1 MSKVLRILVVA
12 LFALLVVCGSYLA
25 GFATAYLTRPAGV
38 GVSGFPGIVMPTP
51 LPTTVPTPPARA
63 PVPKD
68 LEKQFQVFWETWDL
82 VYQEYYGKSGLDS
95 QQMIY
100 GAVRGMLNSL
110 GDPHTAFLDPEQ
122 NRITSEDMTGRF
134 EGIGASIEK
143 KGDNLLIVAPMDDS
157 PAMKAGLRSG
167 DIIAQ
172 VDGKETAPLSVM
184 EAVSLIRGPKGTTV
198 TLTIVREGVEA
209 PFEVKVVRAEIKF
222 QTVTWKMLEG
232 QVAYVKLSNNF
243 GQETAADLAKALSEA
258 KTQGAKSWI
267 LDLRNNPG
275 GYLDTAIQVASQFL
289 KSGLVLYEQTGD
301 GQRQPFPV
309 RRGGLATDLPMVV
322 LVNSYSASASE
333 IVAGALQD
341 AGRAVLIGEK
351 TFGKG
356 SVQNVHDLSDGSSA
370 HITIAHWLTPNG
382 REINGQGLQPNIE
395 VKLTDDDTKNNR
407 DPQLDRALEYLK
419 TGK

>member
-12 LFALLVVCGSYLA
+12 LFALLVVCSSYLA
-25 GFATAYLTRPAGV
+25 GFATAYLTRPASI
-38 GVSGFPGIVMPTP
+38 GVSGFPGAVLPTP
-51 LPTTVPTPPARA
+51 EPTTTPVRA

-68 LEKQFQVFWETWDL
+68 LEKQFKVFWETWDL
-82 VYQEYYGKSGLDS
+82 VYEEYYGKAELDS

-100 GAVRGMLNSL
+100 GAIRGMLNSL
-110 GDPHTAFLDPEQ
+110 DDPHTSFLDPEQ
-122 NRITSEDMTGRF
+122 NRITSQDMSGKF
-134 EGIGASIEK
+134 EGIGASVDRK
-143 KGDNLLIVAPMDDS
+143 DDKLFIVALIDDS
-157 PAMKAGLRSG
+157 PALKAGLKPG

-172 VDGKETAPLSVM
+172 VDGTDTTPLSII
-184 EAVSLIRGPKGTTV
+184 EAVSRIRGPKGTTV

-209 PFEVKVVRAEIKF
+209 PFEIKIVRAEIKF
-222 QTVTWKMLEG
+222 KTVTWKMLEG
-232 QVAYVKLSNNF
+232 QIAYVKLSNNF
-243 GQETAADLAKALSEA
+243 GAETAADLARALSEA
-258 KTQGAKSWI
+258 RTQKAKGWI
-267 LDLRNNPG
+267 IDLRNNPG

-289 KSGLVLYEQTGD
+289 KSGVVLYEQTGD
-301 GQRQPFPV
+301 GQRKPFPV
-309 RRGGLATDLPMVV
+309 RRGGLATELPMVV
-322 LVNSYSASASE
+322 LVNQYSASASE

-382 REINGQGLQPNIE
+382 REINGQGLQPDIE
-395 VKLTDDDTKNNR
+395 VKLTDDDINNNR

>member
-1 MSKVLRILVVA
+1 MSKALRILVVA

-25 GFATAYLTRPAGV
+25 GFATAYLTRPAGI
-38 GVSGFPGIVMPTP
+38 GVSGFPGAVLPTP
-51 LPTTVPTPPARA
+51 EPTTTPVRA

-68 LEKQFQVFWETWDL
+68 LEKQFKVFWETWDL
-82 VYQEYYGKSGLDS
+82 VYEEYYGKAELDS
-95 QQMIY
+95 QEMIY
-100 GAVRGMLNSL
+100 GAVRGMLSSL
-110 GDPHTAFLDPEQ
+110 GDPHTSFLDPEQ
-122 NRITSEDMTGRF
+122 NRITSQDMSGKF

-143 KGDNLLIVAPMDDS
+143 KGDKLLIVAPMDDS

-167 DIIAQ
+167 DIIAK
-172 VDGKETAPLSVM
+172 VDGKETALLSIM
-184 EAVSLIRGPKGTTV
+184 EAVALIRGPKGTTV
-198 TLTIVREGVEA
+198 TLLIVREGVEA

-222 QTVTWKMLEG
+222 QTVTWKMQEG
-232 QVAYVKLSNNF
+232 QIAYVKLSNNF
-243 GQETAADLAKALSEA
+243 GAQTAADLARALSEA
-258 KTQGAKSWI
+258 RTQKATAWI

-275 GYLDTAIQVASQFL
+275 GYLPTAVQVASQFL

-301 GQRQPFPV
+301 GQRQPIRV
-309 RRGGLATDLPMVV
+309 RQGGLATELPMVV
-322 LVNSYSASASE
+322 LVNQYSASASE

-382 REINGQGLQPNIE
+382 REINGQGLQPDIE
-395 VKLTDDDTKNNR
+395 VKLTDDDRQNNR